1 MRSSATMT
9 KARTILGLIAGVLM
23 AVSSA
28 AHSLLGWKA
37 LSGALTAAQVPADL
51 IETLGFG
58 RHFGGIAMLAFGC
71 IVLAVFW
78 NRLKAVPVS
87 VMPAVVIGTTYVG
100 FGLGAFVAG
109 GFDPFFMIFV
119 VPGLFVLIASPPRRG
134 VA

>member
-1 MRSSATMT
+1 MRSFAGMN

-37 LSGALTAAQVPADL
+37 LSGELTAAQVPADL
-51 IETLGFG
+51 EQAVGLGW
-58 RHFGGIAMLAFGC
+58 HFGGIAMLAFGC
-71 IVLAVFW
+71 IVMAVFW
-78 NRLKAVPVS
+78 KRLKAVPVS
-87 VMPAVVIGTTYVG
+87 VMPAVVIGTTYVV

-119 VPGLFVLIASPPRRG
+119 VPGTFVLIASPPSRG